1 MFTLETSLLGIALA
15 IDAAVVSFTLGLLGP
30 HFGKGAVVAM
40 VFGLFQFLML
50 WLGSLGGYVFSFS
63 SYGHLFQLVVA
74 SIFIIISIKVVQE
87 SFEAKKRELLW
98 GPFQLVLLAFA
109 TSIDALAAGV
119 SLGTL
124 PMPHIAAIEVGII
137 TFVLCGLAYASA
149 GFVKNIPEKWLL
161 RFAGI
166 IFFFL
171 GGEILFK
178 HFL

>member
-1 MFTLETSLLGIALA
+1 MFSLETSLLGIALA

-50 WLGSLGGYVFSFS
+50 WLGSLGGYLFSFS
-63 SYGHLFQLVVA
+63 GYGYLFQLVVA
-74 SIFIIISIKVVQE
+74 SIFLVIAIKVLQE
-87 SFEAKKRELLW
+87 SLEAKKREIMW
-98 GPFQLVLLAFA
+98 GPFQLVLLALA

-119 SLGTL
+119 SFGTL

-137 TFVLCGLAYASA
+137 TFVICGTAYALA
-149 GFVKNIPEKWLL
+149 GRVKNIQDKWLL
-161 RFAGI
+161 RFAAL

-171 GGEILFK
+171 GGEILIK
-178 HFL
+178 HFF